1 MSKNP
6 SLTRTLPA
14 LAVTATLLAL
24 QACGGGGGGSSSD
37 SGATVAPSST
47 TATPTATGTTSSVYL
62 SSYQNQLDAGTQSG
76 LPADIG
82 NRTVRTYASFV
93 SAKGTIDA
101 FVAIPQYNGT
111 TDDPS
116 AAKPA
121 EYRFYKKDA
130 GGDFAQIT
138 SSTVFDSASVAGCT
152 DPNRA
157 LVTDFNQDN
166 IPDVFVVC
174 TGNPKTNGGEY
185 NQILLSDATTKKFKV
200 INVSTGNFSTDRNDG
215 YFANHA
221 SAATADLNG
230 DGYPDVVVV
239 NNSPSPI
246 VLLNDKAG
254 NLRRES
260 GNRMPNPQKE
270 NFFSVNLLDVDGD
283 GKLDLVLGGAETGTD
298 PVNTSVYLNGGGN
311 VFTGSTGYTVP
322 KASSLR
328 GYIMD
333 TMATGSAANGTRTLW
348 VLRRD
353 PRESGNAATGR
364 DIQKVDVNGLKA
376 GTAGYVAA
384 YTDTTSVAGH
394 LLLGD
399 KAGTPWVQTDS
410 PADNAVLKADA
421 DLQIAP

>member
-1 MSKNP
+1 MRVLP
-6 SLTRTLPA
+6 STSRPLFALTFLAATLA
-14 LAVTATLLAL
+14 LA
-24 QACGGGGGGSSSD
+24 ACGGGGGGGNTVPLSNTAAAPTD
-37 SGATVAPSST
+37 QGA
-47 TATPTATGTTSSVYL
+47 TSSVYL

-93 SAKGTIDA
+93 SPKGTIDA
-101 FVAIPQYNGT
+101 FVAIPKYNGT

-116 AAKPA
+116 LAQPA

-130 GGDFAQIT
+130 GGDFVQIP
-138 SSTVFDSASVAGCT
+138 SANVLDSASVAGCT

-157 LVTDFNQDN
+157 MVTDFNQDN

-174 TGNPKTNGGEY
+174 TGNPKTNAGEF
-185 NQILLSDATTKKFKV
+185 NQMLLSDKATGKFKV
-200 INVSTGNFSTDRNDG
+200 IKVSSGNNSTDLGDA
-215 YFANHA
+215 YISNHA

-239 NNSPSPI
+239 NQDPSPI
-246 VLLNDKAG
+246 VLLNDKQG

-260 GNRMPNPQKE
+260 GNRMPNPQRE
-270 NFFSVNLLDVDGD
+270 NYFSVNLLDVDGD
-283 GKLDLVLGGAETGTD
+283 GKLDLVLGGSETGTD
-298 PVNTSVYLNGGGN
+298 PVNTSVYLNRGGN
-311 VFTGSTGYTVP
+311 DFNGATAYTVP
-322 KASSLR
+322 KATSAR

-333 TMATGSAANGTRTLW
+333 TMATGSAATGSRTLW

-353 PRESGNAATGR
+353 PKESGNAATGR
-364 DIQKVDVNGLKA
+364 DIQKIDVAALKA

-384 YTDTTSVAGH
+384 YTDTSSVAGH
-394 LLLGD
+394 LLIGD
-399 KAGTPWVQTDS
+399 KTGSAWVQTDS
-410 PADNAVLKADA
+410 PADNAALKADA